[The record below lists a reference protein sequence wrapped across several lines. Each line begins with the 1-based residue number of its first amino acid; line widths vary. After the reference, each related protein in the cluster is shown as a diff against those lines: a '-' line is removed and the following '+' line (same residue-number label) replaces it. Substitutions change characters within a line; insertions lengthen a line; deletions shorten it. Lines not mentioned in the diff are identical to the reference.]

1 MIVTG
6 IATVTKKKCK
16 VELDGQLAFVL
27 YKGELARYRLRVGE
41 ELKEEQYEEIMTE
54 VLLKRAK
61 RYLLHLLT
69 KMDRTTYELET
80 KLKRGDYPEEVIAG
94 AITYVTSYG
103 YLNDQH
109 YAEKYLHTYEE
120 RLSLRQIKW
129 KLAAKGISKEIL
141 DSLSDVRVENN
152 ESELIGAHIIKR
164 TKGKEKLDDK
174 EIKRLADYLYRK
186 GFEGDMIWAAL
197 KKYQSKDD

>member
-6 IATVTKKKCK
+6 IETVTKKKSK

-27 YKGELARYRLRVGE
+27 YKGELARYRIRIGAKLE
-41 ELKEEQYEEIMTE
+41 EAQYEEIMTE

-69 KMDRTTYELET
+69 KMDRTTYELEA
-80 KLKRGDYPEEVIAG
+80 KLKRGGYPDEVIEG
-94 AITYVTSYG
+94 AIAYVMSYG
-103 YLNDQH
+103 YLNDQN
-109 YAEKYLHTYEE
+109 YAEKYLHTYEG

-141 DSLSDVRVENN
+141 DSLSDIHVEDDEN
-152 ESELIGAHIIKR
+152 ELIEDHIVKR
-164 TKGKEKLDDK
+164 SKGKEKLDDK
-174 EIKRLADYLYRK
+174 EIRRLADYLYRK
-186 GFEGDMIWAAL
+186 GFEGSMIWAAL
-197 KKYQSKDD
+197 KKYRGNDE